1 MAPTPTPTPVSS
13 SPKESDTL
21 NWVSTGLGLLL
32 AVTLVIILG
41 MSLRI
46 RDYIVEKQE
55 QDKKLMKFQDA
66 LRESES
72 DKKVLQR
79 EADLLSGELANWRT
93 LHAECWDEMT
103 VTAAYCREYHS
114 RHSSDQSDKRSDF
127 SFQDEGPYDDGP
139 ESRAGWV
146 RMGQVRRGNPS
157 LTSFAN
163 GDAAHDDLDGRRQV
177 PQQIQLGSMSTIDL
191 YPDDEQVDNPVLRD
205 DGQGH

>member
-1 MAPTPTPTPVSS
+1 MLPQQNVTMAPTPTPAPVSS

-21 NWVSTGLGLLL
+21 YWVSTGLGLLL

-55 QDKKLMKFQDA
+55 QDKRLMKFQDA
-66 LRESES
+66 LRDSES
-72 DKKVLQR
+72 DRKGLQR

-103 VTAAYCREYHS
+103 VTAAYCREHHS
-114 RHSSDQSDKRSDF
+114 RNLSDQSDKRSDF
-127 SFQDEGPYDDGP
+127 SFQAEGPDDGGP

-146 RMGQVRRGNPS
+146 RMGQVKRGKPS
-157 LTSFAN
+157 LTPFSN
-163 GDAAHDDLDGRRQV
+163 GDAAHYVVNGRRQV
-177 PQQIQLGSMSTIDL
+177 PQQIQFGSMSTIDL
-191 YPDDEQVDNPVLRD
+191 DPDDEQVDNLF
-205 DGQGH
+205 